1 MAVPVELEIFM
12 KDLTKAGLQSVGK
25 NVDDVENQTMKLIEA
40 LKQVRA
46 EQIKQLEANKQAGKS
61 YTQEAANVQAL
72 TGQINGL
79 KAGLKD
85 LQKAKE
91 EVAKT
96 PSIDIDTE
104 AVTRKTN
111 NLKMQFSQVA
121 RELPSLAMGPQMFI
135 LAISNNLPMLAD
147 AIADVRKQNEL
158 LAASGQKGVPVW
170 KQMAGAVFSWQTALV
185 AAISLGIVY
194 GKEISN
200 WVSSLFKAKKE
211 LIDTQKIQNELNKV
225 QVEGGKSAAE
235 EAAKLKIL
243 YEASLDTSKSMKE
256 RNKAVDELQKMYPSY
271 FGKLS
276 NEEILAGKA
285 SDAYDRLTKSII
297 SSAKARAAMNKMVDE
312 QGKILENEQKINDAY
327 SRLDPLLPKLE
338 AAEKKLNIA
347 KTSASLNAGK
357 LSTSGT
363 RNLSVGGNVAVQQAQ
378 SDYDQLKKETD
389 AIYEEIAG
397 YRAAIYESNKISK
410 ELEKSIKVDDIITE
424 EKGSGTG
431 SEKTDYASQLADARV
446 KAQQTTEKLRIQ
458 IMQEGIAKRMAL
470 AKQEYDE
477 SVADID
483 KQERDM
489 LAKMDQARKQ
499 GDNIPQSQ
507 YDEVKNTANTNRMLA
522 EQVYNE
528 KIYQIEQEYRD
539 KATQSLIDY
548 NKQYGTYQEKRLAI
562 AMDYARKIAAA
573 ETEGEADVLT
583 RERDDKLASLDFEEM
598 KKGMDWDKIFGDLER
613 VSTDTLESLREKLKQ
628 YLEGIG
634 DDISPESFKE
644 VMDAFKN
651 IDSELADRSPF
662 ETMKKGYEDYKSA
675 MDEVRSAQNL
685 LQQAQMGGS
694 VIVEEYDEETGE
706 LTRKLITQAEAEE
719 RLRAAQDKRYSAQ
732 KSLTDAAHSIGQK
745 GMAIVNAGNDIV
757 DMLGN
762 FGVKV
767 PEAVSETLNGVSQ
780 VMSGLESIDLTKPF
794 SAITGSVS
802 ILTGIG
808 NTIAGLFGFGGADY
822 SGYENLKSKYEGL
835 IDIWDSLIS
844 KKQQYIDIDYG
855 IEAQKAAEEAKKLVD
870 VQIERQRQ
878 LMHSLSGSGSSM
890 FSHSLGYRVNERM
903 GSSDWARLS
912 QLTGTNIREFGD
924 VINLDEDVIGKV
936 LQDEKF
942 VSVLTAVNSEF
953 VTYIQNI
960 DKYSEQLKEI
970 AEQEKEAFTG
980 VSFDEFRDSFVS
992 MLSDLD
998 ATNQDFADN
1007 FEKYLQNAI
1016 FSSMVA
1022 DKYKERIQSLYD
1034 SWAKEAADG
1043 TIVYDP
1049 SKASFFS
1056 HGKTEINKGLD
1067 EKEAEMLR
1075 NQYQSIVDD
1084 MLAEREQIMKDFGWS
1099 SSADSG
1105 SSQSPGSG
1113 ALTTMSQDSIST
1125 FEGIGRNMQTHLA
1138 NTDKFVQE
1146 IRNTQKQD
1154 SQTLATIAGHTAHL
1168 VEIHEILS
1176 DMKLNGITLK

>member
-1 MAVPVELEIFM
+1 M

-25 NVDDVENQTMKLIEA
+25 NVDDVENQTLKLIDA
-40 LKQVRA
+40 LKLVRA

-79 KAGLKD
+79 KAGLKE

-91 EVAKT
+91 QTGKT
-96 PSIDIDTE
+96 QTIDIDTDE
-104 AVTRKTN
+104 VKRKTN
-111 NLKMQFSQVA
+111 NLKLQFTQVA

-135 LAISNNLPMLAD
+135 LAISNNLPMLAE
-147 AIADVRKQNEL
+147 AISDVRKQNEL

-170 KQMAGAVFSWQTALV
+170 KQLASSLFSWQTALV

-194 GKEISN
+194 GKEIGN

-211 LIDTQKIQNELNKV
+211 LSETQQLQESLNTSRRK
-225 QVEGGKSAAE
+225 GG
-235 EAAKLKIL
+235 EAASEESAKLRIL
-243 YEASLDTSKSMKE
+243 YTASQDTSKSMRE
-256 RNKAVDELQKMYPSY
+256 RNKAVDELQKMYPDY

-276 NEEILAGKA
+276 NEAILAGNAA
-285 SDAYDRLTKSII
+285 SAYDELTKAII
-297 SSAKARAAMNKMVDE
+297 RKGQAQAAEDIVADYSKRNFQLQRGINADSQWVNQMRSA
-312 QGKILENEQKINDAY
+312 Y
-327 SRLDPLLPKLE
+327 E
-338 AAEKKLNIA
+338 AALKQREGMRQNALTVNQSSFMTNRTLSGDSNAEKIIEEYERRMENIR
-347 KTSASLNAGK
+347 KSS
-357 LSTSGT
+357 
-363 RNLSVGGNVAVQQAQ
+363 
-378 SDYDQLKKETD
+378 
-389 AIYEEIAG
+389 EEIAKN
-397 YRAAIYESNKISK
+397 NKTVEGIVRQIDTSAYTTDFSGSSK
-410 ELEKSIKVDDIITE
+410 KQ
-424 EKGSGTG
+424 KG
-431 SEKTDYASQLADARV
+431 EKTDYASQLADARV

-458 IMQEGIAKRMAL
+458 IMQEGIAKRMAM

-507 YDEVKNTANTNRMLA
+507 YDDVKNTANTNRMLA

-573 ETEGEADVLT
+573 ETEGDEYKKKALEQ
-583 RERDDKLASLDFEEM
+583 ERKESLSALDFSELKDSIDWEVVFGNLSKVS
-598 KKGMDWDKIFGDLER
+598 KKELQKVKLQLKQFKQSPEYKNMTVEQQKIVNEAISSIQENIIEHGGILGDLPEQ
-613 VSTDTLESLREKLKQ
+613 LK
-628 YLEGIG
+628 
-634 DDISPESFKE
+634 
-644 VMDAFKN
+644 
-651 IDSELADRSPF
+651 ELA
-662 ETMKKGYEDYKSA
+662 
-675 MDEVRSAQNL
+675 
-685 LQQAQMGGS
+685 
-694 VIVEEYDEETGE
+694 
-706 LTRKLITQAEAEE
+706 
-719 RLRAAQDKRYSAQ
+719 SAQ
-732 KSLTDAAHSIGQK
+732 KELEAAQKEYNDALVNGTEVEIEAARKKKTQATQNVINSQSNVNLSAEKAQNNISTVIDSISNLGEAGASLSSFGNSIGTLIDVFSESEHKIGGIVGAIFGLLDQLGQK
-745 GMAIVNAGNDIV
+745 GIMGVADGILSNVWNLAGHMWDTIGS
-757 DMLGN
+757 L
-762 FGVKV
+762 FGVK
-767 PEAVSETLNGVSQ
+767 
-780 VMSGLESIDLTKPF
+780 GL
-794 SAITGSVS
+794 G
-802 ILTGIG
+802 GI
-808 NTIAGLFGFGGADY
+808 FYGADY
-822 SGYENLKSKYEGL
+822 SGYDNMKNQYETL

-878 LMHSLSGSGSSM
+878 LMEALSGSGASIG
-890 FSHSLGYRVNERM
+890 SHSLGYRVNRGM
-903 GSSDWARLS
+903 SAQDWARLS
-912 QLTGTNIREFGD
+912 QLTGANIQGFGD
-924 VINLDEDVIGKV
+924 VINLDADVIGKV

-980 VSFDEFRDSFVS
+980 VSFDEFRASFTS

-1022 DKYKERIQSLYD
+1022 DKYKERIRSLYD

-1043 TIVYDP
+1043 EKVYV
-1049 SKASFFS
+1049 
-1056 HGKTEINKGLD
+1056 GKRMFGLRPYIEKDKGLSN
-1067 EKEAEMLR
+1067 EEAEMLR

-1084 MLAEREQIMKDFGWS
+1084 MLAEREQIMNTFGWS

-1105 SSQSPGSG
+1105 SSQSPSSG

>member
-25 NVDDVENQTMKLIEA
+25 NVDDVENQTLKLISA
-40 LKQVRA
+40 LKQVIA
-46 EQIKQLEANKQAGKS
+46 EQKKQLEVNKIAGLS
-61 YTQEAANVQAL
+61 YTQEVANIQAL
-72 TGQINGL
+72 TGQVRGL
-79 KAGLKD
+79 EAGLNNLK
-85 LQKAKE
+85 KTKE
-91 EVAKT
+91 EAAKT

-170 KQMAGAVFSWQTALV
+170 KQLAGAVFSWQTALV

-194 GKEISN
+194 GKEIGN

-211 LIDTQKIQNELNKV
+211 LSETQQLQESLNTSRRK
-225 QVEGGKSAAE
+225 GG
-235 EAAKLKIL
+235 EAASEESAKLRIL
-243 YEASLDTSKSMKE
+243 YTASQDTSKSMRE
-256 RNKAVDELQKMYPSY
+256 RNKAVDELQKMYPDY

-276 NEEILAGKA
+276 NEAILAGNAA
-285 SDAYDRLTKSII
+285 SAYDELTKAII
-297 SSAKARAAMNKMVDE
+297 RKGQAQAAEDIVADYSKRNF
-312 QGKILENEQKINDAY
+312 QLQRGINADTNWTNQNRTAY
-327 SRLDPLLPKLE
+327 E
-338 AAEKKLNIA
+338 AALKERDKMWENYRKVNQGSFIVDSAA
-347 KTSASLNAGK
+347 KSWISNTAEGK
-357 LSTSGT
+357 LIEEYERRMS
-363 RNLSVGGNVAVQQAQ
+363 NI
-378 SDYDQLKKETD
+378 KK
-389 AIYEEIAG
+389 YSEEIAKN
-397 YRAAIYESNKISK
+397 NKTVEGIVKQIDTSAYTTDFSGSSK
-410 ELEKSIKVDDIITE
+410 KQKE
-424 EKGSGTG
+424 
-431 SEKTDYASQLADARV
+431 EKTDYASQLADARV

-598 KKGMDWDKIFGDLER
+598 KKGMDWDKIFGELER

-634 DDISPESFKE
+634 DDISPESYKE

-675 MDEVRSAQNL
+675 MEEVRSAQNL
-685 LQQAQMGGS
+685 LQQAQVGGS
-694 VIVEEYDEETGE
+694 VIVEEYDEATGT

-732 KSLTDAAHSIGQK
+732 KNLTDAANSIGQK

-767 PEAVSETLNGVSQ
+767 PEAVSDTLNGLGQ

-794 SAITGSVS
+794 SAITGSIK

-912 QLTGTNIREFGD
+912 QLTGANIREFGD
-924 VINLDEDVIGKV
+924 VINLDADVIGKV

-1084 MLAEREQIMKDFGWS
+1084 MLAEREQIMNAFGWS

-1105 SSQSPGSG
+1105 SSQSPSSG

>member
-1 MAVPVELEIFM
+1 MAVPVKLEIFM
-12 KDLTKAGLQSVGK
+12 EDLTKSGLQSVGK
-25 NVDDVENQTMKLIEA
+25 NIDDVENQTLQLISA
-40 LKQVRA
+40 LRKVRA
-46 EQIKQLEANKQAGKS
+46 EQQKIMQDNIHSGKNYS
-61 YTQEAANVQAL
+61 QDLARIQAL
-72 TGQINGL
+72 TGRINRLEVGL
-79 KAGLKD
+79 REYKKVQQDISNNPGY
-85 LQKAKE
+85 
-91 EVAKT
+91 
-96 PSIDIDTE
+96 IDIDTE

-170 KQMAGAVFSWQTALV
+170 KQLASSIFSWQTALV
-185 AAISLGIVY
+185 AAISLGIVF
-194 GKEISN
+194 GKDIAN
-200 WVSSLFKAKKE
+200 WVKE
-211 LIDTQKIQNELNKV
+211 LISGKKAIDNNKEALENYKKAMLDSQQAAQEEIVQLNLLYQAAVDSSKGMNERISAVKELKKEFPQYFKNLSDEEVLVGKAADKYNEL
-225 QVEGGKSAAE
+225 ATAIM
-235 EAAKLKIL
+235 A
-243 YEASLDTSKSMKE
+243 
-256 RNKAVDELQKMYPSY
+256 
-271 FGKLS
+271 
-276 NEEILAGKA
+276 
-285 SDAYDRLTKSII
+285 
-297 SSAKARAAMNKMVDE
+297 SAKAQAA
-312 QGKILENEQKINDAY
+312 
-327 SRLDPLLPKLE
+327 
-338 AAEKKLNIA
+338 
-347 KTSASLNAGK
+347 
-357 LSTSGT
+357 
-363 RNLSVGGNVAVQQAQ
+363 
-378 SDYDQLKKETD
+378 KETL
-389 AIYEEIAG
+389 IK
-397 YRAAIYESNKISK
+397 NSK
-410 ELEKSIKVDDIITE
+410 EILDLESKITE
-424 EKGSGTG
+424 EYKKQELNEVKRTEAVGKLKEGQNRTFLPVSNDVIDAVNRDYDRFFNQ
-431 SEKTDYASQLADARV
+431 SEEKITEWRRKIYDLTKFNKNLANQVNIEDLLFESNGGNETERKQKTDYASQLADARV

-507 YDEVKNTANTNRMLA
+507 YDDVKNTANTNRMLA

-573 ETEGEADVLT
+573 ETEGDEYKKKALEQ
-583 RERDDKLASLDFEEM
+583 ERKESLSALDFSELKDSIDWEVVFGNLSKVS
-598 KKGMDWDKIFGDLER
+598 KKELQKVKLQLKQFKQSPEYKNMTVEQQKIVNEAISSIQENIIEHGGILGDLPEQ
-613 VSTDTLESLREKLKQ
+613 LK
-628 YLEGIG
+628 
-634 DDISPESFKE
+634 
-644 VMDAFKN
+644 
-651 IDSELADRSPF
+651 ELA
-662 ETMKKGYEDYKSA
+662 
-675 MDEVRSAQNL
+675 
-685 LQQAQMGGS
+685 
-694 VIVEEYDEETGE
+694 
-706 LTRKLITQAEAEE
+706 
-719 RLRAAQDKRYSAQ
+719 SAQ
-732 KSLTDAAHSIGQK
+732 KELEAAQKEYNDALVNGTEVEIEAARKKKTQATQNVINSQSNVNLSAEKAQNNISTVIDSISNLGEAGASLSSFGNSIGTLIDVFSESENEIGGIIGAILGLLDQLGQK
-745 GMAIVNAGNDIV
+745 GIMGVADGILSNVWNLAGHMWD
-757 DMLGN
+757 
-762 FGVKV
+762 
-767 PEAVSETLNGVSQ
+767 
-780 VMSGLESIDLTKPF
+780 SI
-794 SAITGSVS
+794 G
-802 ILTGIG
+802 
-808 NTIAGLFGFGGADY
+808 GLFGIKGLGGIFYGADY
-822 SGYENLKSKYEGL
+822 SGYESMKNQYETL

-855 IEAQKAAEEAKKLVD
+855 VEAQKAAEEAKKLVD

-878 LMHSLSGSGSSM
+878 LMHSLSGSGSSIG
-890 FSHSLGYRVNERM
+890 SHSLGYRVNDRM
-903 GSSDWARLS
+903 SSTDWARLS

-970 AEQEKEAFTG
+970 AEQEKETFTG

-1016 FSSMVA
+1016 FSSLIA
-1022 DKYKERIQSLYD
+1022 GKYKQQIQELYD
-1034 SWAKEAADG
+1034 TWATKAESGGELTKDEAG
-1043 TIVYDP
+1043 I
-1049 SKASFFS
+1049 
-1056 HGKTEINKGLD
+1056 
-1067 EKEAEMLR
+1067 LR
-1075 NQYQSIVDD
+1075 NKYQDIIND

-1113 ALTTMSQDSIST
+1113 ALTTMSQESIST

-1176 DMKLNGITLK
+1176 DIKLNGITLK

>member
-1 MAVPVELEIFM
+1 MAVPVQLEIFM

-25 NVDDVENQTMKLIEA
+25 NVDDVENQTLQLISA
-40 LKQVRA
+40 LKQVIA
-46 EQIKQLEANKQAGKS
+46 EQKHQLEVNKAAGIS
-61 YTQEAANVQAL
+61 YTQETANIQAL
-72 TGQINGL
+72 TGQVRGL
-79 KAGLKD
+79 EAGLKS
-85 LQKAKE
+85 LKKTKE
-91 EVAKT
+91 ETAKT
-96 PSIDIDTE
+96 QAIDIDTE

-147 AIADVRKQNEL
+147 AISDVRKQNEL
-158 LAASGQKGVPVW
+158 LAASGKKGVPVW
-170 KQMAGAVFSWQTALV
+170 KQLAKSVFSWQTALV

-194 GKEISN
+194 GKEIGN

-363 RNLSVGGNVAVQQAQ
+363 KNLAVGGNVAVQKAQ

-410 ELEKSIKVDDIITE
+410 ELEKSIKVDDIVTE

-431 SEKTDYASQLADARV
+431 SGKTDYASQLADARIR
-446 KAQQTTEKLRIQ
+446 AQQTTEKLRIQ

-470 AKQEYDE
+470 AKQEYDD
-477 SVADID
+477 SIADID
-483 KQERDM
+483 KQERDT
-489 LAKMDQARKQ
+489 LAKMDKARKQ

-507 YDEVKNTANTNRMLA
+507 YDSVKESAKNNRVLA

-528 KIYQIEQEYRD
+528 QIYQIEQEYRD

-598 KKGMDWDKIFGDLER
+598 KKGMDWDKIFGDLDR
-613 VSTDTLESLREKLKQ
+613 VSTDTLESLRKKLKE

-662 ETMKKGYEDYKSA
+662 EAMKKGYEDYKSA
-675 MDEVRSAQNL
+675 MEEVRTAQNL

-694 VIVEEYDEETGE
+694 VIVEEYDEATGT
-706 LTRKLITQAEAEE
+706 LTRKLVTQAEAEE

-732 KSLTDAAHSIGQK
+732 KNLTEAANSIGQK

-780 VMSGLESIDLTKPF
+780 VMSGLESIDLTNPF
-794 SAITGSVS
+794 SAISGVTKV
-802 ILTGIG
+802 LTGVG

-878 LMHSLSGSGSSM
+878 LANMLAGSGASIG
-890 FSHSLGYRVNERM
+890 SHSLGYRVNDRM
-903 GSSDWARLS
+903 SSQDWQRLS
-912 QLTGTNIREFGD
+912 GLVGEQVGSLGD
-924 VINLDEDVIGKV
+924 VLGLDAGIIGNV

-942 VSVLTAVNSEF
+942 VSVLTDVNSEF
-953 VTYIQNI
+953 IDYIQNI
-960 DKYSEQLKEI
+960 GSYADQLEEI
-970 AEQEKEAFTG
+970 ASKEQEAITGIGFDAFKDG
-980 VSFDEFRDSFVS
+980 YFD
-992 MLSDLD
+992 LISDLES
-998 ATNQDFADN
+998 TNEDLADN
-1007 FEKYLQNAI
+1007 LEKNLQNAFFRSLI
-1016 FSSMVA
+1016 A
-1022 DKYKERIQSLYD
+1022 NKYNSQIKALYD
-1034 SWAKEAADG
+1034 NWVKLGEDG
-1043 TIVYDP
+1043 LTR
-1049 SKASFFS
+1049 
-1056 HGKTEINKGLD
+1056 D
-1067 EKEAEMLR
+1067 E
-1075 NQYQSIVDD
+1075 VDS
-1084 MLAEREQIMKDFGWS
+1084 LREQNQAMVDQMIKDREELMNTFGWS
-1099 SSADSG
+1099 ASGSG

-1113 ALTTMSQDSIST
+1113 ALTTMSQESIST

-1176 DMKLNGITLK
+1176 DMKMNGIQLK

>member
-25 NVDDVENQTMKLIEA
+25 NVDDVENQTLKLIDA
-40 LKQVRA
+40 LKLVRA
-46 EQIKQLEANKQAGKS
+46 EQIKQLEANKQAGKN

-85 LQKAKE
+85 LKKTKE

-158 LAASGQKGVPVW
+158 LAASGKKGVPVW
-170 KQMAGAVFSWQTALV
+170 KQLGKALLSPQTALI
-185 AAISLGIVY
+185 ALISLGIVY
-194 GKEISN
+194 GKEIGN
-200 WVSSLFKAKKE
+200 WVKNLGKVKKE
-211 LIDTQKIQNELNKV
+211 LSETQQLQESLNTSRRK
-225 QVEGGKSAAE
+225 GG
-235 EAAKLKIL
+235 EAASEESAKLRIF
-243 YEASLDTSKSMKE
+243 YTASQDTSKSMRE
-256 RNKAVDELQKMYPSY
+256 RNKAVDELQKMYPDY

-276 NEEILAGKA
+276 NEAILAGNAA
-285 SDAYDRLTKSII
+285 SAYDELTKAII
-297 SSAKARAAMNKMVDE
+297 RKGQAQAAEDIVADYSKRNFQLQRGINADSQWVNQMRSA
-312 QGKILENEQKINDAY
+312 Y
-327 SRLDPLLPKLE
+327 E
-338 AAEKKLNIA
+338 AALKQREGMRQNALTVNQSSFMTNRTLSGDSNAEKIIEEYERRMENIR
-347 KTSASLNAGK
+347 KSS
-357 LSTSGT
+357 
-363 RNLSVGGNVAVQQAQ
+363 
-378 SDYDQLKKETD
+378 
-389 AIYEEIAG
+389 EEIAKN
-397 YRAAIYESNKISK
+397 NKTVEGIVKQIDTSAYTTDFSGSSK
-410 ELEKSIKVDDIITE
+410 KQKE
-424 EKGSGTG
+424 
-431 SEKTDYASQLADARV
+431 EKTDYASQLADARV
-446 KAQQTTEKLRIQ
+446 KAQQTTEKLRLQ
-458 IMQEGIAKRMAL
+458 IMVEGIAKRKAL
-470 AKQEYDE
+470 ARLEYDE
-477 SVADID
+477 QLADID
-483 KQERDM
+483 KQERDTI
-489 LAKMDQARKQ
+489 AKMDQARKQ

-634 DDISPESFKE
+634 DDISPESYKE
-644 VMDAFKN
+644 VLDAFKN

-662 ETMKKGYEDYKSA
+662 DTMKKGYEDYKSA
-675 MDEVRSAQNL
+675 MEEVRSAQSL
-685 LQQAQMGGS
+685 LQQAQVGGS
-694 VIVEEYDEETGE
+694 VIVEEYDEATGA

-855 IEAQKAAEEAKKLVD
+855 VEAQKAAEEAKKLVD

-912 QLTGTNIREFGD
+912 QLTGENIREFGD
-924 VINLDEDVIGKV
+924 VINLDADVIGKV

-960 DKYSEQLKEI
+960 DKYSEQLQEI

-1016 FSSMVA
+1016 FSSLIA
-1022 DKYKERIQSLYD
+1022 GKYKQQIQELYD
-1034 SWAKEAADG
+1034 TWATKAESGGELTKDEAG
-1043 TIVYDP
+1043 I
-1049 SKASFFS
+1049 
-1056 HGKTEINKGLD
+1056 
-1067 EKEAEMLR
+1067 LR
-1075 NQYQSIVDD
+1075 NKYQDIIND
-1084 MLAEREQIMKDFGWS
+1084 MLAEREQIMKDFGWES

-1105 SSQSPGSG
+1105 SSQSPSSG

-1168 VEIHEILS
+1168 VEIHDILS
-1176 DMKLNGITLK
+1176 DMKLNGIQLK

>member
-25 NVDDVENQTMKLIEA
+25 NVDDVENQTLKLIDA
-40 LKQVRA
+40 LKLVRA
-46 EQIKQLEANKQAGKS
+46 EQIKQLEANKQAGKN

-85 LQKAKE
+85 LKKTKE

-158 LAASGQKGVPVW
+158 LAASGKKGVPVW
-170 KQMAGAVFSWQTALV
+170 KQLGKALLSPQTALI
-185 AAISLGIVY
+185 ALISLGIVY
-194 GKEISN
+194 GKEIGN
-200 WVSSLFKAKKE
+200 WVKNLGKVKKE
-211 LIDTQKIQNELNKV
+211 LSETQQLQESLNTSRRK
-225 QVEGGKSAAE
+225 GG
-235 EAAKLKIL
+235 EAASEESAKLRIL
-243 YEASLDTSKSMKE
+243 YTASQDTSKSMRE
-256 RNKAVDELQKMYPSY
+256 RNKAVDELQKMYPDY

-276 NEEILAGKA
+276 NEAILAGNAA
-285 SDAYDRLTKSII
+285 SAYDELTKAII
-297 SSAKARAAMNKMVDE
+297 RKGQAQAAEDIVADYSKRNFQLQRGINADSQWVNQMRSA
-312 QGKILENEQKINDAY
+312 Y
-327 SRLDPLLPKLE
+327 E
-338 AAEKKLNIA
+338 AALKQREGMRQNALTVNQSSFMTNRTLSGDSNAEKIIEEYERRMENIR
-347 KTSASLNAGK
+347 KSS
-357 LSTSGT
+357 
-363 RNLSVGGNVAVQQAQ
+363 
-378 SDYDQLKKETD
+378 
-389 AIYEEIAG
+389 EEIAKN
-397 YRAAIYESNKISK
+397 NKTVEGIVKQIDTSAYTTDFSGSSK
-410 ELEKSIKVDDIITE
+410 KQKE
-424 EKGSGTG
+424 
-431 SEKTDYASQLADARV
+431 EKTDYASQLADARV
-446 KAQQTTEKLRIQ
+446 KAQQTTEKLRLQ
-458 IMQEGIAKRMAL
+458 IMVEGIAKRKAL
-470 AKQEYDE
+470 ARLEYDE
-477 SVADID
+477 QLADID
-483 KQERDM
+483 KQERDTI
-489 LAKMDQARKQ
+489 AKMDQARKQ

-634 DDISPESFKE
+634 DDISPESYKE
-644 VMDAFKN
+644 VLDAFKN

-662 ETMKKGYEDYKSA
+662 DTMKKGYEDYKSA
-675 MDEVRSAQNL
+675 MEEVRSAQSL
-685 LQQAQMGGS
+685 LQQAQVGGS
-694 VIVEEYDEETGE
+694 VIVEEYDEATGA

-855 IEAQKAAEEAKKLVD
+855 VEAQKAAEEAKKLVD

-912 QLTGTNIREFGD
+912 QLTGENIREFGD
-924 VINLDEDVIGKV
+924 VINLDADVIGKV

-960 DKYSEQLKEI
+960 DKYSEQLQEI

-1016 FSSMVA
+1016 FSSLIA
-1022 DKYKERIQSLYD
+1022 GKYKQQIQELYD
-1034 SWAKEAADG
+1034 TWATKAESGGELTKDEAG
-1043 TIVYDP
+1043 I
-1049 SKASFFS
+1049 
-1056 HGKTEINKGLD
+1056 
-1067 EKEAEMLR
+1067 LR
-1075 NQYQSIVDD
+1075 NKYQDIIND
-1084 MLAEREQIMKDFGWS
+1084 MLAEREQIMKDFGWES

-1105 SSQSPGSG
+1105 SSQSPSSG

-1125 FEGIGRNMQTHLA
+1125 FEAIGRNMQTHLA

-1168 VEIHEILS
+1168 VEIHDILS
-1176 DMKLNGITLK
+1176 DMKLNGIQLK

>member
-1 MAVPVELEIFM
+1 M
-12 KDLTKAGLQSVGK
+12 
-25 NVDDVENQTMKLIEA
+25 
-40 LKQVRA
+40 R
-46 EQIKQLEANKQAGKS
+46 
-61 YTQEAANVQAL
+61 
-72 TGQINGL
+72 
-79 KAGLKD
+79 
-85 LQKAKE
+85 
-91 EVAKT
+91 
-96 PSIDIDTE
+96 
-104 AVTRKTN
+104 
-111 NLKMQFSQVA
+111 
-121 RELPSLAMGPQMFI
+121 
-135 LAISNNLPMLAD
+135 
-147 AIADVRKQNEL
+147 
-158 LAASGQKGVPVW
+158 
-170 KQMAGAVFSWQTALV
+170 
-185 AAISLGIVY
+185 
-194 GKEISN
+194 
-200 WVSSLFKAKKE
+200 
-211 LIDTQKIQNELNKV
+211 
-225 QVEGGKSAAE
+225 
-235 EAAKLKIL
+235 
-243 YEASLDTSKSMKE
+243 E
-256 RNKAVDELQKMYPSY
+256 RNKAVDELQKMYPDY

-276 NEEILAGKA
+276 NEAILAGNAA
-285 SDAYDRLTKSII
+285 SAYDELTKAII
-297 SSAKARAAMNKMVDE
+297 RKGQAQAAEDIVADYSKRNFQLQRGINADSQWVNQMRSA
-312 QGKILENEQKINDAY
+312 Y
-327 SRLDPLLPKLE
+327 E
-338 AAEKKLNIA
+338 AALKQREGMRQNALTVNQSSFMTNRTLSGDSNAEKIIEEYERRMENIR
-347 KTSASLNAGK
+347 KSS
-357 LSTSGT
+357 
-363 RNLSVGGNVAVQQAQ
+363 
-378 SDYDQLKKETD
+378 
-389 AIYEEIAG
+389 EEIAKN
-397 YRAAIYESNKISK
+397 NKTVEGIVKQIDTSAYTTDFSGSSK
-410 ELEKSIKVDDIITE
+410 KQKE
-424 EKGSGTG
+424 
-431 SEKTDYASQLADARV
+431 EKTDYASQLADARV
-446 KAQQTTEKLRIQ
+446 KAQQTTEKLRLQ
-458 IMQEGIAKRMAL
+458 IMVEGIAKRKAL
-470 AKQEYDE
+470 ARLEYDE
-477 SVADID
+477 QLADID
-483 KQERDM
+483 KQERDTI
-489 LAKMDQARKQ
+489 AKMDQARKQ

-634 DDISPESFKE
+634 DDISPESYKE
-644 VMDAFKN
+644 VLDAFKN

-662 ETMKKGYEDYKSA
+662 DTMKKGYEDYKSA
-675 MDEVRSAQNL
+675 MEEVRSAQSL
-685 LQQAQMGGS
+685 LQQAQVGGS
-694 VIVEEYDEETGE
+694 VIVEEYDEATGA

-855 IEAQKAAEEAKKLVD
+855 VEAQKAAEEAKKLVD

-912 QLTGTNIREFGD
+912 QLTGENIREFGD
-924 VINLDEDVIGKV
+924 VINLDADVIGKV

-960 DKYSEQLKEI
+960 DKYSEQLQEI

-998 ATNQDFADN
+998 ATNQDFVDN

-1016 FSSMVA
+1016 FSSLIA
-1022 DKYKERIQSLYD
+1022 GKYKQQIQELYD
-1034 SWAKEAADG
+1034 TWATKAESGGELTKDEAG
-1043 TIVYDP
+1043 I
-1049 SKASFFS
+1049 
-1056 HGKTEINKGLD
+1056 
-1067 EKEAEMLR
+1067 LR
-1075 NQYQSIVDD
+1075 NKYQDIIND
-1084 MLAEREQIMKDFGWS
+1084 MLAEREQIMKDFGWES

-1105 SSQSPGSG
+1105 SSQSPSSG

-1168 VEIHEILS
+1168 VEIHDILS
-1176 DMKLNGITLK
+1176 DMKLNGIQLK

>member
-25 NVDDVENQTMKLIEA
+25 NVDDVENQTQKLISA
-40 LKQVRA
+40 LKQVIA
-46 EQIKQLEANKQAGKS
+46 EQKKQLEVNKIAGLS
-61 YTQEAANVQAL
+61 YTQEVANIQAL
-72 TGQINGL
+72 TGQVRGL
-79 KAGLKD
+79 EAGLNSLK
-85 LQKAKE
+85 KTKE

-104 AVTRKTN
+104 SVTRKTN

-158 LAASGQKGVPVW
+158 LAASGQKSVPVW
-170 KQMAGAVFSWQTALV
+170 KQLASAVFSWQTALV

-194 GKEISN
+194 GKEIGN

-243 YEASLDTSKSMKE
+243 YEASLDISKSMKE

-363 RNLSVGGNVAVQQAQ
+363 RNLSVGGNVAVQKAQ

-410 ELEKSIKVDDIITE
+410 ELEKSIKVDDIVTE

-431 SEKTDYASQLADARV
+431 SGKTDYASQLADARV

-507 YDEVKNTANTNRMLA
+507 YDDVKNTANTNRMLA

-548 NKQYGTYQEKRLAI
+548 NKQYGTYQEQRLAI

-573 ETEGEADVLT
+573 ETEGDEYKKKALEQ
-583 RERDDKLASLDFEEM
+583 ERKESLSALDFSEL
-598 KKGMDWDKIFGDLER
+598 KDSIDWEVVFGNLSKVSKQELQKVKLQLKQFKQSPEYKNMTVEQQKIVNEAISSIQENIIEHGGILGDLPEQ
-613 VSTDTLESLREKLKQ
+613 LK
-628 YLEGIG
+628 
-634 DDISPESFKE
+634 
-644 VMDAFKN
+644 
-651 IDSELADRSPF
+651 ELA
-662 ETMKKGYEDYKSA
+662 
-675 MDEVRSAQNL
+675 
-685 LQQAQMGGS
+685 
-694 VIVEEYDEETGE
+694 
-706 LTRKLITQAEAEE
+706 
-719 RLRAAQDKRYSAQ
+719 SAQ
-732 KSLTDAAHSIGQK
+732 KELEAAQKEYNDALVNGTEVEIEAARKKKTQATQNVINSQSNVNLSAEKAQNNISTVIDSISNLGEAGASLSSFGNSIGTLIDVFSESEHKIGGIVGAILGLLDQLGQK
-745 GMAIVNAGNDIV
+745 GIMGVADGILSNVWNLAGHMWD
-757 DMLGN
+757 
-762 FGVKV
+762 
-767 PEAVSETLNGVSQ
+767 
-780 VMSGLESIDLTKPF
+780 SI
-794 SAITGSVS
+794 G
-802 ILTGIG
+802 
-808 NTIAGLFGFGGADY
+808 GLFGIKGLGGIFYGADY
-822 SGYENLKSKYEGL
+822 SGYESMKNQYETL

-878 LMHSLSGSGSSM
+878 LIKQLADSGKSAG
-890 FSHSLGYRVNERM
+890 SHSLGVRIYDRMNSQDWERISNLV
-903 GSSDWARLS
+903 GEKITHEYQLWDLS
-912 QLTGTNIREFGD
+912 PGQIEKL
-924 VINLDEDVIGKV
+924 LS
-936 LQDEKF
+936 DEKLI
-942 VSVLTAVNSEF
+942 SVLDTVNSDF
-953 VTYIQNI
+953 VEYLQNI
-960 DKYSEQLKEI
+960 VEYGEQLQEI
-970 AEQEKEAFTG
+970 AEQEKEALTG
-980 VSFDEFRDSFVS
+980 VSFDEFRDSFTS

-1016 FSSMVA
+1016 FSSLISG
-1022 DKYKERIQSLYD
+1022 KYKQQIQDLYD
-1034 SWAKEAADG
+1034 MWSTDAKSGNKLTEGEANVLRKKYQD
-1043 TIVYDP
+1043 I
-1049 SKASFFS
+1049 
-1056 HGKTEINKGLD
+1056 IN
-1067 EKEAEMLR
+1067 
-1075 NQYQSIVDD
+1075 D

-1105 SSQSPGSG
+1105 SSQSPSSG

>member
-1 MAVPVELEIFM
+1 MAVPVQLEIFM
-12 KDLTKAGLQSVGK
+12 KDLTKAGLQSVSK
-25 NVDDVENQTMKLIEA
+25 NVDDVENQTLQLISA
-40 LKQVRA
+40 LKQVIA
-46 EQIKQLEANKQAGKS
+46 EQKHQLEVNKAAGIS
-61 YTQEAANVQAL
+61 YTQETANIQAL
-72 TGQINGL
+72 TGQVRGL
-79 KAGLKD
+79 EAGLKS
-85 LQKAKE
+85 LKKTKE
-91 EVAKT
+91 ETAKT
-96 PSIDIDTE
+96 QAIDIDTE

-158 LAASGQKGVPVW
+158 LGNKGVPVW
-170 KQMAGAVFSWQTALV
+170 KQLASAVFSWQTALV

-194 GKEISN
+194 GKEIGN

-243 YEASLDTSKSMKE
+243 YEASLDISKSMKE

-363 RNLSVGGNVAVQQAQ
+363 RNLSVGGNVAVQKAQ

-410 ELEKSIKVDDIITE
+410 ELEKSIKVDDIVTE

-431 SEKTDYASQLADARV
+431 SEKTDYASQLADARIR
-446 KAQQTTEKLRIQ
+446 AQQTTEKLRIQ

-470 AKQEYDE
+470 AKQEYDD
-477 SVADID
+477 SIADIN
-483 KQERDM
+483 KQERDT
-489 LAKMDQARKQ
+489 LAKMDKARKQ

-507 YDEVKNTANTNRMLA
+507 YDAVKESAKNNRVLA

-528 KIYQIEQEYRD
+528 QIYQIEQEYRD

-598 KKGMDWDKIFGDLER
+598 KKGMDWDKIFGDLDR
-613 VSTDTLESLREKLKQ
+613 VSTDTLESLRKKLKE

-644 VMDAFKN
+644 VMDAFKE

-662 ETMKKGYEDYKSA
+662 EAMKKGYEDYKSA
-675 MDEVRSAQNL
+675 MEEVRTAQNL

-694 VIVEEYDEETGE
+694 VIVEEYNEATGT
-706 LTRKLITQAEAEE
+706 LTRKLVTQAEAEE

-732 KSLTDAAHSIGQK
+732 KNLTEAANSIGQK
-745 GMAIVNAGNDIV
+745 GMAIVDAGNDIV

-762 FGVKV
+762 LGVKV

-780 VMSGLESIDLTKPF
+780 VMNGLESIDLTNPF
-794 SAITGSVS
+794 SAISGVTKV
-802 ILTGIG
+802 LTGVG

-835 IDIWDSLIS
+835 IDIWDDLIS
-844 KKQQYIDIDYG
+844 KKQEYIDINYG
-855 IEAQKAAEEAKKLVD
+855 AEAQKAAEEAKKLVN

-878 LMHSLSGSGSSM
+878 LANMLAGSGASIG
-890 FSHSLGYRVNERM
+890 SHSLGYRVNDRM
-903 GSSDWARLS
+903 SSQDWQRLS
-912 QLTGTNIREFGD
+912 GLVGEQVGSLGD
-924 VINLDEDVIGKV
+924 VLGLDAGIIGNV

-942 VSVLTAVNSEF
+942 VSVLTDVNSEF
-953 VTYIQNI
+953 IDYIQNI
-960 DKYSEQLKEI
+960 GSYADQLEEI
-970 AEQEKEAFTG
+970 ASKEQEAITGIGFDAFKDG
-980 VSFDEFRDSFVS
+980 YFD
-992 MLSDLD
+992 LISDLES
-998 ATNQDFADN
+998 TNEDLADN
-1007 FEKYLQNAI
+1007 LEKNLQNAFFRSLI
-1016 FSSMVA
+1016 A
-1022 DKYKERIQSLYD
+1022 NKYNSQIKALYD
-1034 SWAKEAADG
+1034 NWVKLGEDG
-1043 TIVYDP
+1043 LTR
-1049 SKASFFS
+1049 
-1056 HGKTEINKGLD
+1056 D
-1067 EKEAEMLR
+1067 E
-1075 NQYQSIVDD
+1075 VDS
-1084 MLAEREQIMKDFGWS
+1084 LREQNQAMVDQMIKDREELMNTFGWS
-1099 SSADSG
+1099 ASGSG

-1113 ALTTMSQDSIST
+1113 ALTTMSQESIST
-1125 FEGIGRNMQTHLA
+1125 IEGIGRNMQTHLA
-1138 NTDKFVQE
+1138 NIDKFVQDLRE
-1146 IRNTQKQD
+1146 SQKLD
-1154 SQTLATIAGHTAHL
+1154 SETLATIASHTAYIVL
-1168 VEIHEILS
+1168 IYDLME
-1176 DMKLNGITLK
+1176 DMKLNGIKMQ